1 MVYGRSVPTERPLG
15 KPVAPSFVSTS
26 QAANTASATTLA
38 VPYPASIVTNNVL
51 LLAMCNS
58 NPASYVTPAG
68 FAVVKSSNGGLAG
81 LGSLYLFSKLAAG
94 TETGSLTV
102 TAGNACESAGAFVQ
116 YGNVAV
122 SPFGASVITVG
133 GSSLTTSPAALTALS
148 PAPAATSMVV
158 RCYGW
163 AQNTSSTGTTIT
175 NPGGTWVTR
184 KNFASSVSGEFNAGI
199 VFAEKVNGLDNQ
211 VITASNSGGW
221 GVIDVEIKT
230 GAGGAAGPIGRLI
243 HGHAALTNASTI

>member
-1 MVYGRSVPTERPLG
+1 
-15 KPVAPSFVSTS
+15 
-26 QAANTASATTLA
+26 
-38 VPYPASIVTNNVL
+38 VPYPASIAAGNVL

-58 NPASYVTPAG
+58 NPTSYTTPTG

-81 LGSLYLFSKLAAG
+81 LGSLYLFSKVAVG
-94 TETGSLTV
+94 SETGSLTV
-102 TAGNACESAGAFVQ
+102 TAGNANESAGAFVQ
-116 YGNVAV
+116 YNNVAA

-133 GSSLTTSPAALTALS
+133 GSSLTTSPSSLTALS
-148 PAPAATSMVV
+148 PAPAVTSLVV

-199 VFAEKVNGLDNQ
+199 VFADKTDGLDNQ

-221 GVIDVEIKT
+221 GVVDIELLT
-230 GAGGAAGPIGRLI
+230 GAGGASGPIGKLK
-243 HGHAALTNASTI
+243 HGRAALVNASTW